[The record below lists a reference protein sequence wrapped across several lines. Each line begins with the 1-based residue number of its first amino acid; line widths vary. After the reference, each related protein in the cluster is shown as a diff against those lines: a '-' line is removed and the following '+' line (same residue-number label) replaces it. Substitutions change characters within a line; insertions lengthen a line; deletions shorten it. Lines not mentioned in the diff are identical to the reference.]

1 MSCGNHHDTECRD
14 VLDAAFLFIDDEMSD
29 GTMRHAIEIHLEECG
44 PCLKE
49 MSIIRRI
56 KELVFRSSGD
66 SAPDT
71 LRKAIRGQI
80 TQLRLTMT
88 EVEIRRE

>member
-1 MSCGNHHDTECRD
+1 MSCGNPHATECSD
-14 VLDAAFLFIDDEMSD
+14 VLDAAFLFIDDEMDD
-29 GTMRHAIEIHLEECG
+29 GTMRHAIEEHLEECG

-66 SAPDT
+66 FAPDT

-88 EVEIRRE
+88 EVDIRRD